1 MFEEIIQPQFSDSDL
16 FGHANYLAVARW
28 FERGRS
34 PLYLALAPKLSP
46 DALGIVIIK
55 TELFYHKEV
64 FIDQTVL
71 IKTFV
76 SKIGTKSFA
85 TDQEAYQNGEL
96 CAQSTTVFCGFDPT
110 THSSVPL
117 SEEKRNILK
126 SHLAETMKK
135 TEMPEQ

>member
-28 FERGRS
+28 FEHGRS

-46 DALGIVIIK
+46 AALGIVIIK
-55 TELFYHKEV
+55 TEVFYHKEV
-64 FIDQTVL
+64 FIDRQIL
-71 IKTFV
+71 IKTFI

-85 TDQEAYQNGEL
+85 AGQEAYQNGEL
-96 CAQSTTVFCGFDPT
+96 CAESTTVFCGFDPA

-117 SEEKRNILK
+117 SDEKKNILK
-126 SHLAETMKK
+126 CHLMK
-135 TEMPEQ
+135 TI